1 MFIGVPNF
9 NAGDE
14 RPHQVQE
21 YAFETDTDL
30 EIIAV
35 SESQSPA
42 STVSIEQN
50 KIRYLLED
58 GFSGTDSF
66 TYTISDGYGGFD
78 TTNVN
83 ISIIVVNDPP
93 IAVAD
98 SFTVTQQATVRIDVL
113 NNDSDADGDE
123 LSLIGVS
130 SPSNGSASITSD
142 NNFILY
148 LPNVDFEG
156 NDSFVYQLSDNR
168 GGTSTALV
176 TISVEF
182 INNKPVL
189 KYVRDLNNQEISS
202 YDALQDT
209 PFLQTVLILEDDD
222 EADLANLDFYFDGT
236 NGSKAMKV
244 TSSSLAI
251 ARLSTSNNSEM
262 LINGKA
268 SLKIDLFGF
277 LITQLFLTFQTIIS
291 LLLLL
296 MV

>member
-21 YAFETDTDL
+21 YAFEADTDL

-35 SESQSPA
+35 SESQSPT

-50 KIRYLLED
+50 KIKYLLED

-83 ISIIVVNDPP
+83 VNIIVVNDPP

-168 GGTSTALV
+168 GGTSATH
-176 TISVEF
+176 
-182 INNKPVL
+182 N
-189 KYVRDLNNQEISS
+189 D
-202 YDALQDT
+202 
-209 PFLQTVLILEDDD
+209 
-222 EADLANLDFYFDGT
+222 
-236 NGSKAMKV
+236 
-244 TSSSLAI
+244 
-251 ARLSTSNNSEM
+251 
-262 LINGKA
+262 
-268 SLKIDLFGF
+268 
-277 LITQLFLTFQTIIS
+277 
-291 LLLLL
+291 
-296 MV
+296 